1 MGRRGKMQQKDYIVT
16 FTVLDRVVHKIIVRA
31 ADVYTAKTVAISVVN
46 DICQL
51 NEKEFEQLEYFAE
64 LFNHLDSHEFFVC
77 F

>member
-1 MGRRGKMQQKDYIVT
+1 MQQKDYVVT

-31 ADVYTAKTVAISVVN
+31 ADVYTAKTVAMSVVN

-51 NEKEFEQLEYFAE
+51 NEKEFEQLKYFAE
-64 LFNHLDSHEFFVC
+64 LFNHLDRHEFFVC